1 MICRTLNISSCRFLV
16 GLLLGVLAA
25 PVFAG
30 SGQVDLTITD
40 ADTGKPIGARVT
52 VRDGRGRTKR
62 FPNCVWQGEAT
73 YVFYQANLKLPEG
86 TYQFQVDAGPEYR
99 LFSGNF
105 DVMSGAESTQPI
117 KMERTVDL
125 DEEGWQVAE
134 INVFGAPDELGV
146 ILDSLGV
153 DLGAWNPEL
162 SKRSRSRGKSF
173 HAPTEPESRLLSSTL
188 GKGNFGGGFHMI
200 QPEAQ
205 PTDVS
210 TKEIPEVIEGIE
222 AAIRWKKLHRNGLV
236 IADSAL
242 ANELPL
248 WLGLELIDGIGL
260 IPWFIGELAEQIPG
274 RGYNI
279 DRKMLRDNLALAHW
293 NEKHYYELLECGFKL
308 PVTATSQWKTSKQ
321 PLGTNRLM
329 LATTDSATDPLVGLR
344 VGETWVTNGPLVRIR
359 ANGQLPGHTFTAEQ
373 GGNVSL
379 NLSLRVSTRYRL
391 APLQIVKNGEVIQTV
406 DLRELVKNRGI
417 IPSIPFEE
425 SGWLLVRAAAEDQK
439 NYRAAITSP
448 FYVEINQKPRVN
460 TQAVQAQIER
470 LEKLLK
476 EEGEDTLPEEILR
489 KARKFWHDKLE
500 N

>member
-1 MICRTLNISSCRFLV
+1 MISHTLHKSSHRLLV
-16 GLLLGVLAA
+16 GLLLGLLAP
-25 PVFAG
+25 PVCAG

-40 ADTGKPIGARVT
+40 AETGKPIGAKVT

-62 FPNCVWQGEAT
+62 FPNCVWQGEVT

-105 DVMSGAESTQPI
+105 DVMSGAESNQPI

-125 DEEGWQVAE
+125 DKEGWQVAE
-134 INVFGAPDELGV
+134 INVFGKPDELGV

-162 SKRSRSRGKSF
+162 SKRVRSRSKSF
-173 HAPTEPESRLLSSTL
+173 HAPNEPQSRLLSSTL
-188 GKGNFGGGFHMI
+188 GEGNFGGGFHMI
-200 QPEAQ
+200 QPATPAE
-205 PTDVS
+205 DVS
-210 TKEIPEVIEGIE
+210 TREVPETIDGIE
-222 AAIRWKKLHRNGLV
+222 AAIRWKELHRNGLI

-242 ANELPL
+242 SNELPL

-260 IPWFIGELAEQIPG
+260 LPWFIGEQAEQIPG

-293 NEKHYYELLECGFKL
+293 NEKHYYELLECGLKL
-308 PVTATSQWKTSKQ
+308 PATATSQWKTPKQ

-329 LATTDSATDPLVGLR
+329 IASTDSVTDPLAGLR

-359 ANGQLPGHTFTAEQ
+359 ANGKPPGHTFSTEQ

-391 APLQIVKNGEVIQTV
+391 APLEIVKNGEVIQTI
-406 DLRELVKNRGI
+406 DLRELVKNRGM
-417 IPSIPFEE
+417 IPSIPFKE

-460 TQAVQAQIER
+460 TQAVQSQIER
-470 LEKLLK
+470 LETLLDD
-476 EEGEDTLPEEILR
+476 EGEDSLPEEIVR
-489 KARKFWHDKLE
+489 KARQFWRNKLE